1 METILRFDKLFYH
14 FSHSG
19 VPGIGEKRTEKKE
32 NLTSIAKAAKGRKE
46 SKRKIVKGDKAET
59 EKLLLI

>member
-19 VPGIGEKRTEKKE
+19 VPGIGEKRTEKRKLDI
-32 NLTSIAKAAKGRKE
+32 NCKSSKGRKG
-46 SKRKIVKGDKAET
+46 IET
-59 EKLLLI
+59 EDCER